1 MQKQKLQ
8 VLTLPGHILYF
19 LTALFFHI
27 SIRISCTLFICLLF
41 NGPLKLI
48 YFRMFCSEHS
58 ITFEN
63 MYRLN
68 FYFQCVDIFYI
79 KNFVI
84 LLTPHYHFHPLQRYL
99 DVNHEITAE
108 SVPLEIANSRTLTGS
123 LWFPSASR

>member
-19 LTALFFHI
+19 LTALFFHV

-48 YFRMFCSEHS
+48 YFRMFCSKHS